1 LVDEPLVEEPVV
13 EEPLVD
19 EPLVEEPVVD
29 QPLVDEPLV
38 EEPVVDQPLV
48 EEPLVDE
55 PLVEEPVVDQ
65 PVADEPVVD
74 EPPINEPPVEEPLVD
89 EPLVEEPV
97 VEEPVVDEPVV
108 DEPLVEEPV
117 VEEPVVDE
125 PLVEEPVVG
134 EPPVKEQSTG
144 QSPNSG
150 PLPLLVSQHMQ
161 ISPTQL
167 LSLTGTE
174 LAGLGLNIIGL
185 PSESLTNLSAAQVAA
200 LTNVQI
206 SALSLRMISLPYVES
221 SIGNSSFWPEPLNL
235 QEIRTLD
242 PNPIVSIQS
251 LGVPTVNAPLY
262 SLTAQSIFNRL
273 NLETPTSVI
282 EVVPQIIDKMLM
294 PGNLLYQ
301 LVKTGSENAG
311 LDEFLHHHL
320 APEALGL
327 VVARFRHAAENAK
340 HQRNRM
346 FADRIGIAALSTGQ
360 PDTRRTHHI
369 AVILIRPGA
378 GGLDKAQAGGKLG
391 QIIPPQPG
399 TDQHVSA
406 RNPRIQII
414 AVAHFEA
421 AVGIL
426 G

>member
-1 LVDEPLVEEPVV
+1 VV
-13 EEPLVD
+13 E
-19 EPLVEEPVVD
+19 
-29 QPLVDEPLV
+29 
-38 EEPVVDQPLV
+38 
-48 EEPLVDE
+48 
-55 PLVEEPVVDQ
+55 
-65 PVADEPVVD
+65 
-74 EPPINEPPVEEPLVD
+74 
-89 EPLVEEPV
+89 
-97 VEEPVVDEPVV
+97 
-108 DEPLVEEPV
+108 
-117 VEEPVVDE
+117 E

-150 PLPLLVSQHMQ
+150 PLPLLVSQLMQ

-282 EVVPQIIDKMLM
+282 EVVPQIIDKILM

-327 VVARFRHAAENAK
+327 VSFRQISGRTDLVSSVCDLFSQAVNGQVSLTSIVEDNISASCRIVLLASDQPSSARVFEGVVLMNL
-340 HQRNRM
+340 N
-346 FADRIGIAALSTGQ
+346 SS
-360 PDTRRTHHI
+360 
-369 AVILIRPGA
+369 
-378 GGLDKAQAGGKLG
+378 G
-391 QIIPPQPG
+391 QIEQLSFIDDHPG
-399 TDQHVSA
+399 DSA
-406 RNPRIQII
+406 LPTR
-414 AVAHFEA
+414 AT
-421 AVGIL
+421 
-426 G
+426 